1 MNQEKAVG
9 PRKGLTARLYSER
22 CQAVVRYPIGERL
35 NRYNLW
41 LYFVPF
47 VIFVDNPALLG

>member
-47 VIFVDNPALLG
+47 VIFVDNPVLLG